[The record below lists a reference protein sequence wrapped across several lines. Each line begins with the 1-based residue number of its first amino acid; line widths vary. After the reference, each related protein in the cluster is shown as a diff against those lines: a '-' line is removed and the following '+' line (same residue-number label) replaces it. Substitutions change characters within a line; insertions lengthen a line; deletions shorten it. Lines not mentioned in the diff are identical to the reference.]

1 MRDRLI
7 FWRKKMGAVNG
18 KTWSI
23 KERKKNSKK
32 VKKETPTSFVTLLC
46 VLENIFFPVITFRG
60 KVF

>member
-1 MRDRLI
+1 
-7 FWRKKMGAVNG
+7 MGAVNG

-46 VLENIFFPVITFRG
+46 VLENIFFAVITFRD